1 MGIMPNYSN
10 WNRRIMETKM
20 AIAAKEVGMEAVAI
34 EESSLNEVKG
44 LGKSAIAKLREA
56 GITSKSQLIKA
67 DKEVL
72 KTLLN
77 PVTLKQVT
85 TFIKENEQLTDNR

>member
-1 MGIMPNYSN
+1 MGILPSFSN

-20 AIAAKEVGMEAVAI
+20 AIAAKEVGMEVGAI

-44 LGKSAIAKLREA
+44 LGKAAIAKLRDG
-56 GITSKSQLIKA
+56 GITSKAQLIKA

-77 PVTLKQVT
+77 PVTLKQVL